1 MQNYSYEN
9 DFDLHENETACRTHF
24 HMKGFALRL
33 VLKQGHK
40 RTRKWP
46 ITMTN
51 SLVFFKNLI
60 FTTLLQYIY
69 SQKSRYCS
77 DRELDNAIIHP
88 ATSLLIDYHYDCD
101 NRIFVA
107 IVISLLLV
115 VKAWSTA
122 SLENPIST
130 KVWTCKE
137 TRTKF
142 MLNPFTKYHWF
153 TVM

>member
-1 MQNYSYEN
+1 MTLICMKMK
-9 DFDLHENETACRTHF
+9 LHAELIFIWKVSHLDSFWNR
-24 HMKGFALRL
+24 G
-33 VLKQGHK
+33 
-40 RTRKWP
+40 TRELGNGLLPWL
-46 ITMTN
+46 IH
-51 SLVFFKNLI
+51 FFKNLI